1 MMEITADAQ
10 KINQTAKRSLAFTHV
25 NVIDVING
33 KTKKNMTVIITGTH
47 ITAVG
52 YKVSVPKNA
61 VVVNARGKYLIPGLW
76 DMHVHVFNYISQRP
90 PNEYFFPLFIANG
103 VTGIRD
109 MWTKADEIAQVTIW
123 RKQFYEHPE
132 TVPRFGSVGTLV
144 DGAPA
149 IWAHSDTVA
158 TPEEARHIVHQIK
171 ISGVDFIK
179 TYSNL
184 SRECY
189 FAIAEE
195 AKKLNISFAG
205 HVPYV
210 LGADE
215 ASNAGQK
222 SMEHSNQI
230 LETCSSREEELL
242 KVPGEDWSIKYDRLM
257 VDTYDK
263 DKASKLFSLFA
274 RNKTWQVQTLIRKQM
289 HYFTDDVSYF
299 TKSKRLKYIPIDEQT
314 TWAPYITKQKNLTI
328 DEKKSR
334 KLVWQAYLNLP
345 GKMQKAGVKI
355 LAGTDVGTEY
365 IYPGFSL
372 HDELALLVQG
382 GLSPIQALQAAT
394 KNPAEYLGM
403 QDSLGSIEKGKLA
416 DLVLLYAN
424 PLDDIHNTQKI
435 NAVVVNGKY
444 LSRLNLDKLLLQAES
459 FDIKK

>member
-1 MMEITADAQ
+1 MEITADAQ

-25 NVIDVING
+25 NVIDVIDG

-61 VVVNARGKYLIPGLW
+61 VVVNATGKYLIPGLW
-76 DMHVHVFNYISQRP
+76 DMHVHVFNNISQRP

-109 MWTKADEIAQVTIW
+109 MWTKTDEMAQVTIW
-123 RKQFYEHPE
+123 RKQFYEHPG
-132 TVPRFGSVGTLV
+132 TIPRFGSVGTLV
-144 DGAPA
+144 DGPPA

-184 SRECY
+184 SRKCY

-195 AKKLNISFAG
+195 AKKLKIPFAG
-205 HVPYV
+205 HVPFV

-230 LETCSSREEELL
+230 LETCSGKEDELL
-242 KVPGEDWSIKYDRLM
+242 KIPGNDWSIKYDKLM

-263 DKASKLFSLFA
+263 DKALKLFSLFA
-274 RNKTWQVQTLIRKQM
+274 RNKTWQVPTLIRKQT

-299 TKSKRLKYIPIDEQT
+299 TKSKRLKYIPVEEQT
-314 TWAPYITKQKNLTI
+314 TWSPYITKQKNLTN
-328 DEKKSR
+328 DEKKFR
-334 KLVWQAYLNLP
+334 PIVWQAYLHLV
-345 GKMQKAGVKI
+345 GDMQQTGVKI
-355 LAGTDVGTEY
+355 MTGTDVGTEY
-365 IYPGFSL
+365 IYAGFSL

-382 GLSPIQALQAAT
+382 GLTPLEALQAST
-394 KNPAEYLGM
+394 KNPAEYLGI
-403 QDSLGSIEKGKLA
+403 QDSLGTIEKGKFA
-416 DLVLLYAN
+416 DLVLLDAN

-435 NAVVVNGKY
+435 NAVVANGKY
-444 LSRLNLDKLLLQAES
+444 LPRSNLDKLLLQAET
-459 FDIKK
+459 FANKK